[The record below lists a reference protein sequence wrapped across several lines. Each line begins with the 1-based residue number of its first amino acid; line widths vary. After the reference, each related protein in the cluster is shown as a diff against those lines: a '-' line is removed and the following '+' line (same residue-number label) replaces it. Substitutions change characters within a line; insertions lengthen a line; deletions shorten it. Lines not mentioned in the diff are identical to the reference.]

1 MNWAFADI
9 DLEEWFTFGPSIM
22 FFSSWQELSRGQLRG
37 YPTLLWACY
46 IAGLGSAF
54 HPHFVIQEGEE
65 RGGRPSQQ
73 HTTGV
78 GTACQLCSFLQST
91 LRYRLVLQPAACS
104 KTAFQPYNERYQFTE
119 AEWTLEEAGVMG
131 SGCYLRNQ
139 TSHVI
144 LYRVERCYLSTTC
157 KKINM
162 GMLNSITDSLNQLEV
177 HI

>member
-1 MNWAFADI
+1 
-9 DLEEWFTFGPSIM
+9 M
-22 FFSSWQELSRGQLRG
+22 FFSSRQEFSSGQLHG
-37 YPTLLWACY
+37 HPTLLWACCT
-46 IAGLGSAF
+46 AGLGSAF
-54 HPHFVIQEGEE
+54 RTHSVIQEGEE
-65 RGGRPSQQ
+65 RGDRPSQQ

-78 GTACQLCSFLQST
+78 GTACQLCSFLHGT
-91 LRYRLVLQPAACS
+91 LRCRLVLQPAAHS

-119 AEWTLEEAGVMG
+119 AELTLEEAGVMG

-162 GMLNSITDSLNQLEV
+162 GMLNSMLIL
-177 HI
+177 